1 MKKPNKRKKKGE
13 SKEEPLK
20 GEELYLAQQKKWA
33 NAMTMRRDH
42 GEGKSRE
49 K

>member
-13 SKEEPLK
+13 SKEEALT

-33 NAMTMRRDH
+33 NSFTMRRAN
-42 GEGKSRE
+42 K